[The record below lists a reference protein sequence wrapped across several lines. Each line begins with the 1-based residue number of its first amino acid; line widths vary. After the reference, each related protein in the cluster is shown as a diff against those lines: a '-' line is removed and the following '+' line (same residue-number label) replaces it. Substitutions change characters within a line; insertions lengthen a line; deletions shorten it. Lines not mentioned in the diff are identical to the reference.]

1 MGRVFHAVGDPYPRI
16 THQVFAYIEGR
27 YVDPERAE
35 PAKIIEGAF
44 KALETSFPPVIID
57 RDSKTANVNVAGKV
71 KEVDISQATT
81 MLGAAQALNEVLDF
95 VAAELQGSE
104 KKDDVYYTAFNGAV
118 SELDPH
124 SNVINPKQFKDFM
137 IGTQGSFGGIGFV
150 FGLRDGQMS
159 IINPIPNTPADR
171 AGLKA
176 GDRII
181 FIDGEPTINMPLD
194 TAKWKMRGEPGTK
207 VTLTLERDGWKDPKE
222 FTFTREEIHVE
233 SVESYVLPKKDA
245 SPPVLYMK
253 VKTFQKATTDEV
265 RSAVGK
271 AERENPD
278 LAGII
283 MDLRNNPGGL
293 LDQAVKLSDGFMDHG
308 TIVATRGRSPEDSEK
323 VEAQEDEPISGKPL
337 ILLINQGSA
346 SASEIVSGALR
357 DHRALLIGDRTF
369 GKGSVQKLYPLP
381 DNGALKLTIAQYLT
395 PNDVSI
401 QSIGIQ
407 PDIFVYGAN
416 VGQKRARVG
425 KPVKHMLEADLK
437 NAFTEWGSTDSK
449 SQPIAE
455 VQYYQASAQQQDP
468 DEEPDA
474 EMMGETPHNNQKSF
488 AELSPEEKVVRL
500 EEDFM
505 ISLAQSV
512 IGDVPAEKRIGADR
526 EVLKKAAFPAIEKAN
541 KKEQEK
547 LAEAMKKVGVDWSEG
562 PVAEKGS
569 LSVSMD
575 GDFSLTAGEVAK
587 VKIAVKNNGKTPAYR
602 IWGRT
607 KSDNPILD
615 GLDFIFGKVMPGE
628 ERSWTTEVKT
638 PKSLPSR
645 WDPVT
650 LSLLS
655 GSEEGVGE
663 GLGGVVARG
672 AVPPRYAYSYEFS
685 DTNPE
690 KKFSG
695 NCSIDPGDLI
705 ELKMKVFNRGEGA
718 SAKTE
723 VNLRAEGENERIYMK
738 AARRTLEDLK
748 PGDSREAPMT
758 FEFKKADD
766 EGKFK
771 VIVSISDTEGGSAIN
786 DELVFTVGDK
796 CLKNEDRFP
805 PLMTITTP
813 PPLRTT
819 AKKIK
824 VDLKISDDF
833 AVKELYAYLGEKKIA
848 YKNAGLAKNFDTSLD
863 VKLEEGS
870 NVLVI
875 TASDDKNITTTRSFM
890 IYHAKEGGE
899 VAARLKAVNE

>member
-1 MGRVFHAVGDPYPRI
+1 
-16 THQVFAYIEGR
+16 
-27 YVDPERAE
+27 
-35 PAKIIEGAF
+35 
-44 KALETSFPPVIID
+44 
-57 RDSKTANVNVAGKV
+57 
-71 KEVDISQATT
+71 
-81 MLGAAQALNEVLDF
+81 
-95 VAAELQGSE
+95 
-104 KKDDVYYTAFNGAV
+104 
-118 SELDPH
+118 
-124 SNVINPKQFKDFM
+124 
-137 IGTQGSFGGIGFV
+137 
-150 FGLRDGQMS
+150 
-159 IINPIPNTPADR
+159 
-171 AGLKA
+171 
-176 GDRII
+176 
-181 FIDGEPTINMPLD
+181 
-194 TAKWKMRGEPGTK
+194 
-207 VTLTLERDGWKDPKE
+207 
-222 FTFTREEIHVE
+222 
-233 SVESYVLPKKDA
+233 
-245 SPPVLYMK
+245 
-253 VKTFQKATTDEV
+253 
-265 RSAVGK
+265 
-271 AERENPD
+271 
-278 LAGII
+278 
-283 MDLRNNPGGL
+283 
-293 LDQAVKLSDGFMDHG
+293 
-308 TIVATRGRSPEDSEK
+308 
-323 VEAQEDEPISGKPL
+323 
-337 ILLINQGSA
+337 
-346 SASEIVSGALR
+346 
-357 DHRALLIGDRTF
+357 
-369 GKGSVQKLYPLP
+369 
-381 DNGALKLTIAQYLT
+381 
-395 PNDVSI
+395 
-401 QSIGIQ
+401 
-407 PDIFVYGAN
+407 
-416 VGQKRARVG
+416 
-425 KPVKHMLEADLK
+425 
-437 NAFTEWGSTDSK
+437 
-449 SQPIAE
+449 
-455 VQYYQASAQQQDP
+455 
-468 DEEPDA
+468 
-474 EMMGETPHNNQKSF
+474 
-488 AELSPEEKVVRL
+488 
-500 EEDFM
+500 
-505 ISLAQSV
+505 
-512 IGDVPAEKRIGADR
+512 
-526 EVLKKAAFPAIEKAN
+526 
-541 KKEQEK
+541 
-547 LAEAMKKVGVDWSEG
+547 
-562 PVAEKGS
+562 VAEKGS

-575 GDFSLTAGEVAK
+575 GDFSLTAGDIARI
-587 VKIAVKNNGKTPAYR
+587 KIAVKNNGKTPAYR